1 MQPPP
6 LLPQL
11 QTRSRRNRQVLPL
24 LRVRAGKAGAKQ
36 RGALFGPEFQRVT
49 QGELPC
55 GYLSTASQG
64 PVRLVTLEC
73 RGCPA
78 RRPFRAH
85 GLAIRGDRPS
95 RCSGKFSETFGYP
108 LDGLLTSIRL
118 GSELA

>member
-85 GLAIRGDRPS
+85 GFSIRGDRPS
-95 RCSGKFSETFGYP
+95 TMLRQILRNFRVFAGWFAH
-108 LDGLLTSIRL
+108 LDPIRL
-118 GSELA
+118 